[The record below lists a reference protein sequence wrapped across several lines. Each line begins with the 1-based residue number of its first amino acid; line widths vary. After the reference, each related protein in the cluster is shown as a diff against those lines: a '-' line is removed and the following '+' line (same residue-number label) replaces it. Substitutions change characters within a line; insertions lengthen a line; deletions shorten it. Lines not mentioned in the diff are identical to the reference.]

1 MEQAKLGAQQWKS
14 AQESLL
20 HLEKSNVASVDEIV
34 RLVIKIH
41 EPNSNL
47 LSVFCSFSNKYTGL
61 CRGGMDTIE
70 ILRGRFSSAV
80 SSALEDTDTGSKNLL
95 SSIDRKS
102 SRSRSLWN
110 WSESK

>member
-34 RLVIKIH
+34 RSVIKIQD
-41 EPNSNL
+41 PNSNL
-47 LSVFCSFSNKYTGL
+47 LFAFCSSNVYTVL

-80 SSALEDTDTGSKNLL
+80 SSALEDTHTGSKNLL
-95 SSIDRKS
+95 SSIDRKPS
-102 SRSRSLWN
+102 TFRSLWH
-110 WSESK
+110 WSERE